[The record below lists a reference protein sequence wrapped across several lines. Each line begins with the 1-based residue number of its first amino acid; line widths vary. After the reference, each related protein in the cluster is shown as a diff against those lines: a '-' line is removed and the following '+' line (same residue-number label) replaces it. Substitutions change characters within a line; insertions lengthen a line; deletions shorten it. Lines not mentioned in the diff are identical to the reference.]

1 MGCGVSTQIR
11 EVRSVRKVAEIS
23 LHSHI
28 KGLGLDERG
37 VPLPVADGF
46 VGQVEARKSAAL
58 VVELVRQGRMQ
69 GKGVLLVGPPG
80 TGKTALAYAIA
91 RELGEDTPF
100 VALHASEIYS
110 LEAKKTEVL
119 MRAVR
124 KSMGIRIREVRKV
137 YEGAV
142 KDIKIAYG
150 KHPFNPYVR
159 MPKEARITLATKDDN
174 LTLTLGEELV
184 SQLIRLGI
192 KRGDLIWID
201 AETGLIHKVGRVKGV
216 EKAKYY
222 DVDVWEVTEELPS
235 GPVKKEKEIV
245 RVLTFNDLDLAVAS
259 QRVSII
265 GFLGLELEKE
275 VDEEVRRSVNSQVKK
290 LIDEG
295 RAELVPGVLFID
307 DAHML
312 DLESYAFLSKIM
324 ESEFSP
330 LIIMA
335 TNRGITKIYGTD
347 IESPHGIPL
356 DILDRLLIIP
366 VRPYSRDEV
375 KEIIKVRAEE
385 EEVTLSKDALEL
397 LADLGVKYSLRYAI
411 QLLRP
416 ASIVASRK
424 GRSEVGVD
432 DVEEVSKLFIDT
444 KRSIEFI
451 KEYEGQLIK

>member
-1 MGCGVSTQIR
+1 MSSQIR
-11 EVRSVRKVAEIS
+11 EVGSARRAVEVT

-28 KGLGLDERG
+28 RGLGLDEQGR
-37 VPLPVADGF
+37 PLPVADGF
-46 VGQVEARKSAAL
+46 VGQIEARKSAAV
-58 VVELVRQGRMQ
+58 VVELVRQGKMQ

-100 VALHASEIYS
+100 VALHASEVYS

-124 KSMGIRIREVRKV
+124 KAMGIRIREVRRV

-142 KDIKIAYG
+142 KELKIAYG
-150 KHPFNPYVR
+150 RHPFNPYLRV
-159 MPKEARITLATKDDN
+159 PKEARLTLATKDDS
-174 LTLTLGEELV
+174 LTLTVGEEIV
-184 SQLIRLGI
+184 SQLLKLGI

-201 AETGLIHKVGRVKGV
+201 AETGLVHKVGRVKGV

-222 DVDVWEVTEELPS
+222 DVDIWEVSEELPK
-235 GPVKKEKEIV
+235 GPVKKEKEIT
-245 RVLTFNDLDLAVAS
+245 RVLTFNDLDLALAS
-259 QRVSII
+259 QRLSII
-265 GFLGLELEKE
+265 GFLGVELERE
-275 VDEEVRRSVNSQVKK
+275 VDEEVRKAVNSQVKK

-307 DAHML
+307 DAHLL
-312 DLESYAFLSKIM
+312 DLESFAFLSKVL
-324 ESEFSP
+324 ESEFAP
-330 LIIMA
+330 IIIMA
-335 TNRGITKIYGTD
+335 TNRGMTKVYGTD

-366 VRPYSRDEV
+366 VRPYTRDEIR
-375 KEIIKVRAEE
+375 EIIRVRAEE
-385 EEVTLSKDALEL
+385 EEVELAPDALEL
-397 LADLGVKYSLRYAI
+397 LADLGVKYSLRYSI

-416 ASIVASRK
+416 ASVIASKR
-424 GRSEVGVD
+424 GR
-432 DVEEVSKLFIDT
+432 EEVRAEDVKEASTLFIDT

-451 KEYEGQLIK
+451 KEHEEKLLK

>member
-1 MGCGVSTQIR
+1 VSSQIR
-11 EVRSVRKVAEIS
+11 EVRSSRRAIDVS

-28 KGLGLDERG
+28 RGLGLDERG
-37 VPLPVADGF
+37 NPLPVADGF
-46 VGQVEARKSAAL
+46 VGQVEARKSAAI
-58 VVELVRQGRMQ
+58 VVELVRQGKMQ

-100 VALHASEIYS
+100 VALHASEVYS

-124 KSMGIRIREVRKV
+124 KAMGIRIREVRKV

-142 KDIKIAYG
+142 KELKIAYG
-150 KHPFNPYVR
+150 RHPFNPYLKV
-159 MPKEARITLATKDDN
+159 PKEARVTLVTKDDS
-174 LTLTLGEELV
+174 LTLTVGEEIV
-184 SQLIRLGI
+184 SQLLRLGV

-201 AETGLIHKVGRVKGV
+201 AETGLVHKVGRVKGI

-222 DVDVWEVTEELPS
+222 DVDVWEVSEELPK
-235 GPVKKEKEIV
+235 GPVKKEKEIT

-259 QRVSII
+259 QRLSII
-265 GFLGLELEKE
+265 GFLGVELERE
-275 VDEEVRRSVNSQVKK
+275 VDEEVRKAVNSQVKK

-307 DAHML
+307 DAHLL
-312 DLESYAFLSKIM
+312 DLESFAFLSKVL
-324 ESEFSP
+324 ESEFAP
-330 LIIMA
+330 IIIMA
-335 TNRGITKIYGTD
+335 TNRGMTKIYGTD

-366 VRPYSRDEV
+366 VRPYTRDEV
-375 KEIIKVRAEE
+375 KEIVRIRAEE
-385 EEVTLSKDALEL
+385 EVVELTPEALEL

-416 ASIVASRK
+416 ASIVASKK
-424 GRSEVGVD
+424 GR
-432 DVEEVSKLFIDT
+432 EEVRAEDVKEVSTLFIDT

-451 KEYEGQLIK
+451 KEYEEKLLK

>member
-1 MGCGVSTQIR
+1 VSSQVR
-11 EVRSVRKVAEIS
+11 EVRSSRRAIDVS

-28 KGLGLDERG
+28 RGLGLDERG
-37 VPLPVADGF
+37 NPLPVADGF
-46 VGQVEARKSAAL
+46 VGQVEARKSAAI
-58 VVELVRQGRMQ
+58 VVELVRQGKMQ

-100 VALHASEIYS
+100 VALHASEVYS

-124 KSMGIRIREVRKV
+124 KAMGIRIREVRKV

-142 KDIKIAYG
+142 KELKIAYG
-150 KHPFNPYVR
+150 RHPFNPYLKV
-159 MPKEARITLATKDDN
+159 PKEARVTLVTKDDS
-174 LTLTLGEELV
+174 LTLTVGEEII
-184 SQLIRLGI
+184 SQLLRLGV

-201 AETGLIHKVGRVKGV
+201 AETGLVHKVGRVKGI

-222 DVDVWEVTEELPS
+222 DVDVWEVSEELPK
-235 GPVKKEKEIV
+235 GPVKKEKEIT

-259 QRVSII
+259 QRLSII
-265 GFLGLELEKE
+265 GFLGVELERE
-275 VDEEVRRSVNSQVKK
+275 VDEEVRKAVNSQVKK

-307 DAHML
+307 DAHLL
-312 DLESYAFLSKIM
+312 DLESFAFLSKVL
-324 ESEFSP
+324 ESEFAP
-330 LIIMA
+330 IIIMA
-335 TNRGITKIYGTD
+335 TNRGMTKIYGTD

-366 VRPYSRDEV
+366 VRPYTRDEI
-375 KEIIKVRAEE
+375 KEIVRIRAEE
-385 EEVTLSKDALEL
+385 EEVELTPEALEL

-416 ASIVASRK
+416 ASIVASKK
-424 GRSEVGVD
+424 GR
-432 DVEEVSKLFIDT
+432 EEVRAEDVKEVSTLFIDT

-451 KEYEGQLIK
+451 KEYEEKLLK